1 MVEFSL
7 KNLKSSDLASKKN
20 QKIFLKKIGKKY
32 LPKDFIYNRKQGFSF
47 PLIDII
53 KKQNEIKK
61 IEEILISKESIF
73 DKEGIKMIIN
83 KTTKNQIRPELIF
96 CLLNIQLWINKNLN
110 GDTIFENQI
119 V

>member
-7 KNLKSSDLASKKN
+7 KNLKSSDLASKKT
-20 QKIFLKKIGKKY
+20 KKSFKKSVKNIC
-32 LPKDFIYNRKQGFSF
+32 KDFIYNRKQGFSF